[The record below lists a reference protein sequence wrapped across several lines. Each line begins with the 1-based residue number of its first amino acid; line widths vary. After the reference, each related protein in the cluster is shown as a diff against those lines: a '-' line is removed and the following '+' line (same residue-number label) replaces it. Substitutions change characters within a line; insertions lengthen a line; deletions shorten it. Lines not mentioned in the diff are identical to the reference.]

1 MQSFTIPPCCGVGLP
16 AGYIAISPGELLPHR
31 FTLACGIKPIGG
43 LVSVALSL
51 VLRRQPVRLT
61 PALLQP
67 GLSSGFPA
75 LPRCAFILLYQI
87 FINFLTL
94 EY

>member
-1 MQSFTIPPCCGVGLP
+1 VGSYPTVSPLPVSFR
-16 AGYIAISPGELLPHR
+16 S
-31 FTLACGIKPIGG
+31 IGG

-51 VLRRQPVRLT
+51 ALRRQPVRLT

-75 LPRCAFILLYQI
+75 TSRCAFILLYQ
-87 FINFLTL
+87 NF
-94 EY
+94 